1 MAHSRPIGRPE
12 AVATTTVAVRAT
24 GHVRTALG
32 TPRLSFTFEGTTLR
46 EFAEAFFADH
56 DVRDLVLAE
65 TEADSTTRGWA
76 PIGGDDV
83 PGELN
88 RNPDG
93 ERTRAYARI
102 LVNGTFNE
110 NLEGF
115 DTRLSEGDR
124 VALVNPFV
132 FCV

>member
-65 TEADSTTRGWA
+65 TEADSTTPRWA

-102 LVNGTFNE
+102 LVNWTFNE